1 MRTCPVV
8 SANRLI
14 AGDRTPVSCH
24 LFLSIMHLSSGKVS
38 DVTLVSSQAL
48 RHGAAWLRGVEIKR
62 QRERLLGRE
71 CDADHITTELLLE
84 PAVSLARNYSL
95 CL

>member
-1 MRTCPVV
+1 M

-14 AGDRTPVSCH
+14 AGERTSVSCH
-24 LFLSIMHLSSGKVS
+24 LLVSIMHLSSGKVS

-48 RHGAAWLRGVEIKR
+48 QQGAAWLREDEIKR

-71 CDADHITTELLLE
+71 CDADHIATELLLD
-84 PAVSLARNYSL
+84 PAASMARNYSL